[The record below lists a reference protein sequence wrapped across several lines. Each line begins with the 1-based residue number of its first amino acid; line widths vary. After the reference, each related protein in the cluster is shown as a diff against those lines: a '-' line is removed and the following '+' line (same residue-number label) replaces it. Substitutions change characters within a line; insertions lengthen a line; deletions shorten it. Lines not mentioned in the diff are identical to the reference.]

1 MTASMAPAAERAWLS
16 LALALV
22 VSATAFLLSYFRT
35 IRKIVEAPD
44 ITPAVRG
51 LSWLPPF
58 SSPLDTAVTHFSIRT
73 LLRSRQHR
81 VILAFYLGIGFAVV
95 TLGAASEH
103 NRHVQNPASTLV
115 TGMIASVIMM
125 CASVIGTRVVF
136 AMPIDLRANWV
147 FRITEIQ
154 PVVRYLSAS
163 RRPLFAL
170 AVAPV
175 CLISAAA
182 LFSILPWQTVAQ
194 HLVVLALWGTTLA
207 YLSLH
212 HFQKIP
218 FTCSY
223 LPGKSNIHM
232 AIIFGMGLLMLTTGG
247 TVYEFSTF
255 HQPAKYAALVAGMT
269 VAALAA
275 RWWTVAGSHSDE
287 AEVQFEESLPPAVM
301 ELHIAKDGFMP
312 IR

>member
-1 MTASMAPAAERAWLS
+1 M
-16 LALALV
+16 
-22 VSATAFLLSYFRT
+22 
-35 IRKIVEAPD
+35 
-44 ITPAVRG
+44 
-51 LSWLPPF
+51 
-58 SSPLDTAVTHFSIRT
+58 
-73 LLRSRQHR
+73 
-81 VILAFYLGIGFAVV
+81 
-95 TLGAASEH
+95 
-103 NRHVQNPASTLV
+103 
-115 TGMIASVIMM
+115 MM
-125 CASVIGTRVVF
+125 CACVIGTRVVF

-194 HLVVLALWGTTLA
+194 HLVVLARWGTTLA
-207 YLSLH
+207 YVSLY

-232 AIIFGMGLLMLTTGG
+232 AIIFGMGLLGLTTGG

-255 HQPAKYAALVAGMT
+255 HQPAKYATLVASMT

-275 RWWTVAGSHSDE
+275 RWWTVAGSSSDE